1 MRHALYRFGMALM
14 MGIVLFSGCSNPL
27 TGKPETGEALEN
39 RGVVQIQV
47 GSPAARTLQPA
58 LTEFSKYELD
68 FAGSSGAS
76 HAQEVITSGSA
87 TVELSP
93 GAWTITVTA
102 YTGTGDGAKK
112 AATGSAPVTVSAG
125 QTTNAAITLLPY
137 TGEGAEQ
144 GTFAYTVDY
153 PANLAEAKL
162 YLTTADGAALSDGT
176 IDLLGEDK
184 RTGSRA
190 LDAGSYGIQVRL
202 KAKDDLIAGK
212 TESLHIYPAL
222 TTALNYTFTAADFV
236 AFAEVG
242 DVTVSGT
249 ATYDTAGTAVTGEV
263 RITVYND
270 AFKEA
275 ILEEDTVTSW
285 FTNLPNGLSVA
296 PKAAAD
302 AGAQEITLSISGT
315 PTEPSS
321 VELAITIPGEA
332 LESGKA
338 LTVRSNPEAK
348 FAIGLPAATATVG
361 DVSLAGETGKALSWT
376 VTLTLQDARFT
387 AIAGDASLTGWF
399 NLPQGLS
406 AVPSAAVAA
415 GAQAITVS
423 ISGTVATAVESTALS
438 INIPAEVLDRGA
450 ILPVTANPNAAFTIT
465 DPPPKAVYLAGYLQ
479 DTYGGPTTAK
489 YWKYTTGGA
498 LSSSESLEGQGDSR
512 YTGIAVDSKKDVHL
526 VGSIPN
532 TETSY
537 SVILYQKNEV
547 LTKIGSR
554 NSDGRM
560 GLAPDDTVYM
570 SGAMRDNNESLANVL
585 RKYWEAVP
593 GSETPSMV
601 ELGTRDS
608 INNITG
614 IAADEEF
621 IYLLSDVR
629 SNYNIKLFRV
639 SRTDSTSKNEQELD
653 TSSWAGTNKEGTPGW
668 VILQAMVLQD
678 DAIHIAGYVA
688 FDDYARDAHAWYL
701 KLDKTSGAV
710 LANIKAQERSHA
722 RGITVSESGEAYLAG
737 FWKEPQGSNEQ
748 FYKGTAMYWKVE
760 NDTLVPHDLISTTV
774 SVASDDT
781 NYAEGTS
788 IALDGE
794 DVYIA
799 GYSRMTSAS
808 GAPWQPVYWKDPR
821 GSGDIQTIQLETMA
835 TNSTTTS
842 EVLAIAVR

>member
-1 MRHALYRFGMALM
+1 MIHGLYRFGMALM

-27 TGKPETGEALEN
+27 TGKPETGEAPEN

-112 AATGSAPVTVSAG
+112 AATGNAPVTVSAG
-125 QTTNAAITLLPY
+125 QTTNAAITLSPY

-144 GTFAYTVDY
+144 GTFAYTVAY

-162 YLTTADGAALSDGT
+162 YLTTADGTALSDGT

-222 TTALNYTFTAADFV
+222 TTSLNYTFTAADFV

-242 DVTVSGT
+242 NVTV
-249 ATYDTAGTAVTGEV
+249 AGTAAYDDPGTAATGEV
-263 RITVYND
+263 VISLYNEG
-270 AFKEA
+270 FKEA
-275 ILEEDTVTSW
+275 ILEEDGETVKAW
-285 FTNLPNGLSVA
+285 FQNLPAGLSVA
-296 PKAAAD
+296 PKSAAAT
-302 AGAQEITLSISGT
+302 GAQGITLNITGT

-321 VELAITIPGEA
+321 EELIITIPGEV

-348 FAIGLPAATATVG
+348 FAIGLPAASASVG
-361 DVSLAGETGKALSWT
+361 DAALAGETGKALAWT
-376 VTLTLQDARFT
+376 VTVTLKNAAFT

-406 AVPSAAVAA
+406 AAPSAAVAA
-415 GAQAITVS
+415 GAKAVTVS
-423 ISGTVATAVESTALS
+423 ISGTVGTAVERALLA
-438 INIPAEVLDRGA
+438 INIPADALDRGA
-450 ILPVTANPNAAFTIT
+450 DLEVAANANAAFAIT
-465 DPPPKAVYLAGYLQ
+465 DPPPKAVYIAGNLQ
-479 DTYGGPTTAK
+479 DTYGGPNTAK

-498 LSSSESLEGQGDSR
+498 LSLSESLEDQGDSQ
-512 YTGIAVDSKKDVHL
+512 YTGIAVDSQGNVHL
-526 VGSIPN
+526 VGSMVKD
-532 TETSY
+532 EY
-537 SVILYQKNEV
+537 SVILYQKNDV
-547 LTKIGSR
+547 LAKIGRR
-554 NSDGRM
+554 NSGGRM
-560 GLAPDDTVYM
+560 GLAPDDKVYM
-570 SGAMRDNNESLANVL
+570 SGAMRDNNESLANVP

-593 GSETPSMV
+593 GSEDPPMV
-601 ELGTRDS
+601 MLGTRDI

-614 IAADEEF
+614 IAADDAY
-621 IYLLSDVR
+621 IYLLGTLYQQD
-629 SNYNIKLFRV
+629 NFKLYRID
-639 SRTDSTSKNEQELD
+639 RTNLNTITSQELV
-653 TSSWAGTNKEGTPGW
+653 TSSWAGTNEEGTPGSL
-668 VILQAMVLQD
+668 ILQAMVLQG
-678 DAIHIAGYVA
+678 DAIHIAGYVS
-688 FDDYARDAHAWYL
+688 FDDFSRDAHAWYL

-737 FWKEPQGSNEQ
+737 FWKEPLGFNKQ

-760 NDTLVPHDLISTTV
+760 NNTLVPHDLISTTV
-774 SVASDDT
+774 PAASDDT

-808 GAPWQPVYWKDPR
+808 AAPGQPVYWKDPR
-821 GSGDIQTIQLETMA
+821 GSGDIQTIQLETMT
-835 TNSTTTS
+835 TNSTTS
-842 EVLAIAVR
+842 QVLAIAVR